1 MPPKISHD
9 LLNHILQKYGL
20 DLANWKI
27 NQPES
32 GYRNTVISLTPH
44 NNQVNDQKIALIIYK
59 NDKNILKKIKL
70 ANFVCNQLATMG
82 WPTRQT
88 IGEKTSAIVKIKS
101 DSQARYCCLYNYLHG
116 ETISW
121 ESYSQKHIK
130 LLGQVLGF
138 LHKDLVKIGVNS
150 PFLADDVLLILEEKI
165 EEMYNYFSDN
175 GVRSALE
182 QKLKLQVNI
191 DCRRQFLPLIKQLK
205 KIEFQQLLH
214 MDFVRGNLLFCKQ
227 NNCQFVQDSRL
238 IFDNNKKSNQQ
249 LVICGILDFEKVAY
263 GPREVELARTLAF
276 LLVDCKYKLTNKIV
290 KYFLHSGYI
299 KRGEQRNLE
308 LDIIFRLVHYYLF
321 QDFYH
326 FLLHNPYESLP
337 QNEHFRRTLKLLLIQ
352 NNPLLILQ
360 RQN

>member
-1 MPPKISHD
+1 MPPKISHN
-9 LLNHILQKYGL
+9 LLNHILQMYDL

-27 NQPES
+27 NQTES
-32 GYRNTVISLTPH
+32 GYRNTIISISPK
-44 NNQVNDQKIALIIYK
+44 NNQVGHQKLALIIYK
-59 NDKNILKKIKL
+59 DDDDILKKIKL
-70 ANFVCNQLATMG
+70 ANFVSNQLAELG

-88 IGEKTSAIVKIKS
+88 IGEKTSAVLKIKS
-101 DSQARYCCLYNYLHG
+101 HNQTRYCCLYNYLPG
-116 ETISW
+116 DTISW
-121 ESYSQKHIK
+121 ESYSQKHLK

-138 LHKDLVKIGVNS
+138 LHKDLVKISTNS
-150 PFLADDVLLILEEKI
+150 PILVDDVSLILEEKI
-165 EEMYNYFSDN
+165 EEMYKYFADD
-175 GVRSALE
+175 GVTSALE
-182 QKLKLQVNI
+182 QKLKLQVSL
-191 DCRRQFLPLIKQLK
+191 DCRRKFLPLIKQLQ